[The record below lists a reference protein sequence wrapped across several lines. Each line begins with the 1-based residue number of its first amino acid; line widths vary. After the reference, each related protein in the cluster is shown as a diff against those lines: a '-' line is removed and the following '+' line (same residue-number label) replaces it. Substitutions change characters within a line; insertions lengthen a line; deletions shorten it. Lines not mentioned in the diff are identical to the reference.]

1 MRSTQRDGGPNSVLS
16 RALTLLSS
24 FEPGD
29 AELSLAELGRRAG
42 IPKPTVHRLVVELS
56 GWRIVERTPHGVR
69 LGMRLFELGQLA
81 SHQRGLRE
89 AALPFLGD
97 LYEATHETVHL
108 AVLDGIEVV
117 YLEKLHARGAPPLP
131 SRLGGRMPAYCTGV
145 GKALLAFSPP
155 EVMHAAV
162 ANGLPRRTP
171 HTIVMPGLLER
182 EIDAV
187 RARGLAYE
195 HEESTPG
202 VVCVASP
209 VLGPDGRA
217 VAAISIAGWAA
228 SLDTARV
235 GPAVRTAALGLS
247 RHLRSGGRT

>member
-1 MRSTQRDGGPNSVLS
+1 MRSIQRDGGPSSVLS
-16 RALTLLSS
+16 RAFALLSS

-29 AELSLAELGRRAG
+29 TELSLAELGRRAG
-42 IPKPTVHRLVVELS
+42 VPKPTVHRLVVELS
-56 GWRIVERTPHGVR
+56 RWRIVERTPRGVR

-89 AALPFLGD
+89 AALPFLSD

-108 AVLDGIEVV
+108 AVLDGVEVV
-117 YLEKLHARGAPPLP
+117 YLEKLRARGSPSLP

-155 EVMHAAV
+155 EVVHAVV
-162 ANGLPRRTP
+162 ANGLTRRTP
-171 HTIVMPGLLER
+171 RTIVMPGLFER
-182 EIDAV
+182 EIETV
-187 RARGLAYE
+187 RARGLAFE

-209 VLGPDGRA
+209 VLGSDGQA

-235 GPAVRTAALGLS
+235 GPAVRTAALSLS
-247 RHLRSGGRT
+247 RQLRSVPR